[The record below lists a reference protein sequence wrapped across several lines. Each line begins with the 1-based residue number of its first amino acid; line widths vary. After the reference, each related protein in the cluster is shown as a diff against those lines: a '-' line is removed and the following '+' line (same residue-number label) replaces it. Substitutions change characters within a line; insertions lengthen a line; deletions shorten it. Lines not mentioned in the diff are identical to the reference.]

1 MAPSPQETF
10 AALAALDEEERRKQ
24 EALQAPQGN
33 PKTV

>member
-24 EALQAPQGN
+24 EALQAQSSEI
-33 PKTV
+33 K